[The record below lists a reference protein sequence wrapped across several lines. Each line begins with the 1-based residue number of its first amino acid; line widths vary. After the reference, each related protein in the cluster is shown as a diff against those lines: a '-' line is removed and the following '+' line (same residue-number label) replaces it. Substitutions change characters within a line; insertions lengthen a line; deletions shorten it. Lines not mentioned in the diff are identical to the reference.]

1 MRLVKII
8 SEATVNWIVVERG
21 GGDIRLLVWYLGRG
35 RGSYLF
41 LHAVDI
47 HCKAYRLKS
56 GR

>member
-21 GGDIRLLVWYLGRG
+21 DGDIRLLVWYLGRG

-41 LHAVDI
+41 LHAVDM